1 MFDIEKIGYGRKTNA
16 RGVFEGYYANA
27 NARRG
32 ESLILES
39 LEQISR
45 FDTAR

>member
-16 RGVFEGYYANA
+16 RGVFEGYANA